1 MKTAEEWA
9 RIGFYGAGPPE
20 DVCEEGRDCGCC
32 QSILADIT
40 KAVARAQREA
50 LEEAARLIC
59 QGCADGLPL
68 GMYYDVLDE
77 WRLESA
83 WKAND
88 PDDKYR
94 AMELDHGYG
103 DDGDPIYCQAHRI
116 WNVVRKL

>member
-1 MKTAEEWA
+1 MK
-9 RIGFYGAGPPE
+9 PPE
-20 DVCEEGRDCGCC
+20 EYLRVPCATHAPVGATMVEHCRACETAAIR
-32 QSILADIT
+32 
-40 KAVARAQREA
+40 RAQLEA

-59 QGCADGLPL
+59 PGCADGLPL
-68 GMYYDVLDE
+68 GMYYGVLDE

-103 DDGDPIYCQAHRI
+103 EDGDPIYCQAHHI
-116 WNVVRKL
+116 WNVIRKLEH